1 MAFLPHSC
9 TWHMAYWLFK
19 QEPSVYSYLQLEQEG
34 GTVWDGVSNNLALKH
49 LRNVKKG
56 DKALFYHTGEEKQAV
71 GTMEI
76 SSEPYADPKDKSL
89 VVVDVKPA
97 GKLARP
103 VTLSAIK
110 KDPVFSNWE
119 LVRISRLS
127 VMPVPDKLWD
137 RIMKMSR

>member
-1 MAFLPHSC
+1 
-9 TWHMAYWLFK
+9 MAYWLFK

-49 LRNVKKG
+49 LRSVKRG
-56 DKALFYHTGEEKQAV
+56 DKALFYHSGEEKQAV
-71 GTMEI
+71 GIMEI
-76 SSEPYADPKDKSL
+76 SSEPYSDPKDKSL

-97 GKLARP
+97 SRLARP

-127 VMPVPDKLWD
+127 IMPIPDKLWD

>member
-1 MAFLPHSC
+1 
-9 TWHMAYWLFK
+9 MAYWLFK

-49 LRNVKKG
+49 LRSVKRG
-56 DKALFYHTGEEKQAV
+56 DKALFYHSGEEKQAV
-71 GTMEI
+71 GIMEI
-76 SSEPYADPKDKSL
+76 SSEPYSDPKDKSL

-97 GKLARP
+97 GRLARP

-127 VMPVPDKLWD
+127 VMPIPDKLWD

>member
-1 MAFLPHSC
+1 
-9 TWHMAYWLFK
+9 MAYWLFK
-19 QEPSVYSYLQLEQEG
+19 QEPSVYSYSQLEQEG

-49 LRNVKKG
+49 LRSVKRG

-71 GTMEI
+71 GIMEI

-97 GKLARP
+97 GRLARP

-127 VMPVPDKLWD
+127 VMPIPDKLWD

>member
-1 MAFLPHSC
+1 
-9 TWHMAYWLFK
+9 MAYWLFK

-34 GTVWDGVSNNLALKH
+34 GTVWDGVSNNVALKH
-49 LRNVKKG
+49 LRSVKRG
-56 DKALFYHTGEEKQAV
+56 DKALFYHSGEEKQAV
-71 GTMEI
+71 GIMEI

-97 GKLARP
+97 RRLARP

-127 VMPVPDKLWD
+127 VMPIPDKLWD